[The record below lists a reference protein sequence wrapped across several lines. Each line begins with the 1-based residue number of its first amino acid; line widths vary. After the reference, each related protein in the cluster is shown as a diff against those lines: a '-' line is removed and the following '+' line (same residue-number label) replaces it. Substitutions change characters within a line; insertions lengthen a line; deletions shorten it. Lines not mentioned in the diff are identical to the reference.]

1 MKVVGIVGSPR
12 KNGNTV
18 HLLKEVM
25 KVLRRKYETEIIFLK
40 DYNIKPCEGCCY
52 CEENKQCIIEDD
64 MQKLYPKLKE
74 ADVII
79 LSSPSYMGGVTSRLR
94 AFMERTWFLRKG
106 QLEGKIGAYIVVGRR
121 KIGSTI
127 EEIEE
132 YLSRLK
138 MTKIP
143 GVLGYAFEKGDI
155 LNDEEA
161 LKEAQK
167 LGERILKLLEN

>member
-1 MKVVGIVGSPR
+1 MKAIGIIGSPH
-12 KNGNTV
+12 KNGNTAQ
-18 HLLKEVM
+18 LLEEVM
-25 KVLRRKYETEIIFLK
+25 KILKKKYETEIIFLK
-40 DYNIKPCEGCCY
+40 DYNIKPCEGCHY
-52 CEENKQCIIEDD
+52 CEENNQCVIADD

-106 QLEGKIGAYIVVGRR
+106 QLEGKIGTYIVVGRR

-127 EEIEE
+127 GEIEE

-143 GVLGYAFEKGDI
+143 GILGYAFEKGDI
-155 LNDEEA
+155 LKDEEA